1 MSRIKIS
8 LALLA
13 VLLVIGAMLAPLA
26 TAAPPAT
33 PQVTQQLHL
42 QDEPPTEVVIQD
54 DSGLPAGIA
63 NIFAI
68 LGVYVV
74 TMFTMAIGTEVV
86 VDILK
91 VAIGLKSKPEAL
103 KTLEEY
109 EKLLPGRLED
119 LGLSAQA
126 QANLQNQVVALKTLL
141 TPAFKAEEVIGQLQE
156 QNFTAALQTAVG
168 EGTVDNLLAQAAQ
181 VTKQQ
186 IRTAVS
192 QIDRTTLLG
201 RAVNEQTLA
210 ELDKLVD
217 EAAQAA
223 GDVTP
228 EELFHLSRT
237 LVNGKLA
244 ETTTTWAEQ
253 KLAELRT
260 VSYETAQ
267 HLYELQ
273 IKPQIKNSGLNQET
287 QERIEMQFQDFLE
300 NLRISHQADIYLE
313 SVNALLLEVEKRRD
327 ETIGVFDRWWT
338 RLRYWLRRQLS
349 RVFKS
354 IDPNPYHKKRNMTIN
369 SPKEAAT
376 TLLEIKERDKAE
388 AAFRVQQLRI
398 LSVIVAVMLAWA
410 LQVDSAVILQGLF
423 PPGTNFLYI
432 ILLPATF
439 PPFLWAERAL
449 NITPTALTA
458 GILLTGLGASAGSSF
473 WHDQLTRLQNVRKG
487 AETANAALQP
497 IINIHSGERNEK

>member
-1 MSRIKIS
+1 MSQLRIS

-13 VLLVIGAMLAPLA
+13 VLLLIGAVLAPLA
-26 TAAPPAT
+26 TAANLSPTSPT
-33 PQVTQQLHL
+33 TQPIYL
-42 QDEPPTEVVIQD
+42 QTEPPTEVVVQED
-54 DSGLPAGIA
+54 AGLPAGLA
-63 NIFAI
+63 NIFAV

-86 VDILK
+86 VDIVK

-126 QANLQNQVVALKTLL
+126 QANLQNQVAALKNIL
-141 TPAFKAEEVIGQLQE
+141 TPAFKAEEVISHLQE
-156 QNFTAALQTAVG
+156 QNFTEALHAAVG
-168 EGTVDNLLAQAAQ
+168 EGAVDNLLAQAAQ

-192 QIDRTTLLG
+192 QIDRTSLLG
-201 RAVNEQTLA
+201 RAINERTLA

-217 EAAQAA
+217 EAAKTA

-228 EELFHLSRT
+228 EELFRLSST

-244 ETTTTWAEQ
+244 EATTTWTEQ
-253 KLAELRT
+253 KLIELRN

-267 HLYELQ
+267 SLYELQ

-287 QERIEMQFQDFLE
+287 QERIDLQFQNFLE
-300 NLRISHQADIYLE
+300 NLRISRQADIYLE
-313 SVNALLLEVEKRRD
+313 SVNALLLEVEKLRD
-327 ETIGVFDRWWT
+327 ETIGMFDRWWI
-338 RLRYWLRRQLS
+338 RLRHWLRRQFS
-349 RVFKS
+349 RASKRIEPES
-354 IDPNPYHKKRNMTIN
+354 RHRKRNMIIN

-398 LSVIVAVMLAWA
+398 LSVVVGIMLAWA

-423 PPGTNFLYI
+423 PAGTNFLYI

-439 PPFLWAERAL
+439 PPFLWVERGL

-497 IINIHSGERNEK
+497 IIHINNSREK